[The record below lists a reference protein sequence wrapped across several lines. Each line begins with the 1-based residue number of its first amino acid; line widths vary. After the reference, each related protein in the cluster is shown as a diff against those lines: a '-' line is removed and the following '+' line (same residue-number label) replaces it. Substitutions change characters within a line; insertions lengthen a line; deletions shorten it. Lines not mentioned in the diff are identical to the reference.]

1 MSILYKGS
9 SLYKK
14 DNGKK
19 KQTICK
25 TAVREFLMLEKI
37 CAVQCYIESTEKWQS
52 TRIMTELRVK
62 MTHLFHVLDSSI
74 NDREL

>member
-1 MSILYKGS
+1 MV
-9 SLYKK
+9 
-14 DNGKK
+14 KK

-25 TAVREFLMLEKI
+25 TAVRGFLMLEKI

-74 NDREL
+74 NEREL